1 MALRRL
7 RGPLLRPI
15 CRAQA
20 LSSLKPWEALSES
33 ERAAWES
40 LGRGESW
47 HRTPQKTLPS
57 WGQLQAHQQAAA
69 KHGLGFHEESWES
82 LRAQI
87 QAEAAPS
94 PSLSSGAPLARDGAG
109 AGAARTGAAGLAGV
123 AWSVCKTLAPIV
135 GDALDGAKHPG
146 LRLLGGA
153 FRYMADVNDTLAAP
167 VTVDDVETI
176 MYLDDSGS
184 MRGSVQGVFGKS
196 GLQLGQDALDQVV
209 PLLQGPTRILKFG
222 TLPKVLLPREELS
235 ASQDTA
241 ATATLLHSV
250 VAAQW
255 NGTSGGT
262 YMWKMIEEDVRSR
275 YLPGHGRLRLIVIT
289 DGEDTHS
296 PGAYCGIKGMDAL
309 MKELQK
315 QGFDVEWH
323 IVTGMNNILGFV
335 IDGEPFFLT
344 VTQTLKKNDIVVDSA
359 NKASA
364 LMYGHKTT
372 VKGNGALSISP
383 TGTLIAT
390 DRLKPLCF
398 TAAEMKEFTEEQKN
412 VRLNRLG
419 QLFWTM
425 DSKKNNKFLQPV
437 FIWDVNP
444 NIDEAELGTRRMLA
458 PYSPTESLESG
469 DVNSWLICARDI
481 NVKAGEAV
489 QLA

>member
-1 MALRRL
+1 
-7 RGPLLRPI
+7 
-15 CRAQA
+15 
-20 LSSLKPWEALSES
+20 
-33 ERAAWES
+33 
-40 LGRGESW
+40 
-47 HRTPQKTLPS
+47 
-57 WGQLQAHQQAAA
+57 
-69 KHGLGFHEESWES
+69 
-82 LRAQI
+82 
-87 QAEAAPS
+87 
-94 PSLSSGAPLARDGAG
+94 
-109 AGAARTGAAGLAGV
+109 
-123 AWSVCKTLAPIV
+123 
-135 GDALDGAKHPG
+135 
-146 LRLLGGA
+146 
-153 FRYMADVNDTLAAP
+153 
-167 VTVDDVETI
+167 
-176 MYLDDSGS
+176 

>member
-1 MALRRL
+1 M
-7 RGPLLRPI
+7 
-15 CRAQA
+15 
-20 LSSLKPWEALSES
+20 
-33 ERAAWES
+33 
-40 LGRGESW
+40 
-47 HRTPQKTLPS
+47 
-57 WGQLQAHQQAAA
+57 
-69 KHGLGFHEESWES
+69 
-82 LRAQI
+82 
-87 QAEAAPS
+87 
-94 PSLSSGAPLARDGAG
+94 
-109 AGAARTGAAGLAGV
+109 

-135 GDALDGAKHPG
+135 GDALDSAKHPG

-167 VTVDDVETI
+167 VKVDDIETI

-235 ASQDTA
+235 ASQETA

-296 PGAYCGIKGMDAL
+296 PGVYCGIKGMDAL

-323 IVTGMNNILGFV
+323 LIIIGRFQAAERKRYETLAGATGGSFLALEEAEAFQSPAARRFLAALKENPGPATGVLGRHSCR
-335 IDGEPFFLT
+335 P
-344 VTQTLKKNDIVVDSA
+344 
-359 NKASA
+359 
-364 LMYGHKTT
+364 
-372 VKGNGALSISP
+372 NGAGGVVQSL
-383 TGTLIAT
+383 T
-390 DRLKPLCF
+390 DRKS
-398 TAAEMKEFTEEQKN
+398 
-412 VRLNRLG
+412 V
-419 QLFWTM
+419 
-425 DSKKNNKFLQPV
+425 V
-437 FIWDVNP
+437 
-444 NIDEAELGTRRMLA
+444 
-458 PYSPTESLESG
+458 
-469 DVNSWLICARDI
+469 
-481 NVKAGEAV
+481 
-489 QLA
+489 

>member
-1 MALRRL
+1 MQESGTADTTNHLRRAGAEMALRRL

-69 KHGLGFHEESWES
+69 KHGLGLHEESWEG

-94 PSLSSGAPLARDGAG
+94 PSVSSGAPLARAG

-241 ATATLLHSV
+241 ATATLLQSL
-250 VAAQW
+250 
-255 NGTSGGT
+255 
-262 YMWKMIEEDVRSR
+262 VRIVLVFR
-275 YLPGHGRLRLIVIT
+275 ACGYALPRCLLRHQGHGCI
-289 DGEDTHS
+289 DEGQ
-296 PGAYCGIKGMDAL
+296 
-309 MKELQK
+309 ELQK

-323 IVTGMNNILGFV
+323 IIILGRFQAAERKRYETLA
-335 IDGEPFFLT
+335 GATGGSFLALEEAEAF
-344 VTQTLKKNDIVVDSA
+344 QSPAARRFLAALKENP
-359 NKASA
+359 
-364 LMYGHKTT
+364 
-372 VKGNGALSISP
+372 GARQARQQAYL
-383 TGTLIAT
+383 A
-390 DRLKPLCF
+390 D
-398 TAAEMKEFTEEQKN
+398 TAAGRMEQVEWFKALPPPGKGLQREEACEPCFEQGNLKSAGMPTPSVLKHCSCAN
-412 VRLNRLG
+412 DYE
-419 QLFWTM
+419 LFV
-425 DSKKNNKFLQPV
+425 SSS
-437 FIWDVNP
+437 
-444 NIDEAELGTRRMLA
+444 
-458 PYSPTESLESG
+458 SPDLEKVCSLVSEQHHSRATCI
-469 DVNSWLICARDI
+469 LILD
-481 NVKAGEAV
+481 
-489 QLA
+489 